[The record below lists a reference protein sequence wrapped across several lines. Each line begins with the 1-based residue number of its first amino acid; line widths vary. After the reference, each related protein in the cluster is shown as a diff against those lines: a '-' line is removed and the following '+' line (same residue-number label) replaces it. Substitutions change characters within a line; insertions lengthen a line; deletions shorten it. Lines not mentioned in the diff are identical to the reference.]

1 MATPASEL
9 TGILGRHRGALG
21 IVTTVNEAHGDLES
35 SLHAVTSTYSSLALF
50 VDPNLIN
57 ADYVRNVLNAFAGGH
72 SLRIYTAINENPCEA
87 DVLAAAAFLAPLN
100 ADCVV
105 AIGGGSTIDTAK
117 MALLLAFGGGVP
129 KDWWPVHRHDSVDAP
144 RLYVYPATAGTGSEV
159 QSHALISD
167 DTTHRKMA
175 IGHERLAPTE
185 AILDVSLLASCPRSV
200 MVLAGIDALSHALE
214 SAVTRTATDIS
225 TAAAVDAF
233 ALIWPA
239 LVGLTTEDVA
249 LTPLACQQIHAGA
262 TLAGM
267 AIEAS
272 MLGAAHGC
280 GNPLTARYGVLHG
293 QAVSLMLPGVIKL
306 NESDPRA
313 AQIFSSIEH
322 RCEMEPGTLATAVK
336 SLVQNLGLAGS
347 LTELGILD
355 APVHELAALAMEQW
369 TCGHNPVPMTLD
381 RCIELY
387 KNVL

>member
-1 MATPASEL
+1 MATP
-9 TGILGRHRGALG
+9 TGQLIEQLALHRAALNVVTE
-21 IVTTVNEAHGDLES
+21 VTTADG
-35 SLHAVTSTYSSLALF
+35 SLSASLRSVTAGKSRIALF
-50 VDPNLIN
+50 VDPNLITTS
-57 ADYVRNVLNAFAGGH
+57 YVREAVD
-72 SLRIYTAINENPCEA
+72 AITSGCLVGVFTTIHENPCET
-87 DVLAAAAFLAPLN
+87 DVVSAAAFLQPLL

-117 MALLLAFGGGVP
+117 MGLLLAFGGGVP
-129 KDWWPVHRHDSVDAP
+129 KDWWPVHRHDPVDAP

-167 DTTHRKMA
+167 DKTHRKMA

-185 AILDVSLLASCPRSV
+185 AILDVSLLESCPRRV

-214 SAVTRTATDIS
+214 SAVTRTATDVS
-225 TAAAVDAF
+225 TAAAMDAF

-239 LVGLTTEDVA
+239 LMEIASQDRILTA
-249 LTPLACQQIHAGA
+249 PACEKLHAGA

-272 MLGAAHGC
+272 MLGSAHGC
-280 GNPLTARYGVLHG
+280 GNPLTARYGVVHG

-306 NESDPRA
+306 NESDPRS

-322 RCEMEPGTLATAVK
+322 RCEMELGTLATAVK
-336 SLVQNLGLAGS
+336 SLVKNLGLAGS
-347 LTELGILD
+347 LAELGITD
-355 APVHELAALAMEQW
+355 APIGELAALAMEQW
-369 TCGHNPVPMTLD
+369 TCGHNPVPMTIE

>member
-1 MATPASEL
+1 VATPASEL
-9 TGILGRHRGALG
+9 TDTLARHRAALG
-21 IVTTVNEAHGDLES
+21 IVTAVKEAHGDLEA
-35 SLHAVTSTYSSLALF
+35 SLHAATSTYSSLALF

-57 ADYVRNVLNAFAGGH
+57 ADYVRNALNAFAIER

-87 DVLAAAAFLAPLN
+87 DVVAAAAFLAPLN

-144 RLYVYPATAGTGSEV
+144 RLYVYAATAGTGSEV

-167 DTTHRKMA
+167 DVTHRKMA
-175 IGHERLAPTE
+175 IGHERLAPTQ
-185 AILDVSLLASCPRSV
+185 AILDVSLLASCPPSV

-214 SAVTRTATDIS
+214 SAVTRTATDDS
-225 TAAAVDAF
+225 TAAAIDAF
-233 ALIWPA
+233 AMIWPA
-239 LVGLTTEDVA
+239 LVELASQDAILTS
-249 LTPLACQQIHAGA
+249 PACQQLHAGA

-280 GNPLTARYGVLHG
+280 GNPLTARYGVVHG
-293 QAVSLMLPGVIKL
+293 QAVSIMLPGVIKL
-306 NESDPRA
+306 NQSDPRS
-313 AQIFSSIEH
+313 AQIFASIEKQ
-322 RCEMEPGTLATAVK
+322 CSMETGTLSMVIK

-347 LTELGILD
+347 LAELGIID
-355 APVHELAALAMEQW
+355 APINELAALAMEQW
-369 TCGHNPVPMTLD
+369 TCGHNPVPMTIE

>member
-9 TGILGRHRGALG
+9 TGILARHRAALE
-21 IVTTVNEAHGDLES
+21 IVTAVTEAHGELKS
-35 SLHAVTSTYSSLALF
+35 SLRSVTSGHSSIALF
-50 VDPNLIN
+50 VDPNLITT
-57 ADYVRNVLNAFAGGH
+57 AYVTHALDALSTGAVRGVFTDIH
-72 SLRIYTAINENPCEA
+72 ENPCEA

-129 KDWWPVHRHDSVDAP
+129 KDWWPVHRHDPVDAP
-144 RLYVYPATAGTGSEV
+144 QLYVYPATAGTGSEV

-167 DTTHRKMA
+167 DKTHRKMA
-175 IGHERLAPTE
+175 IGHKRLAPTE
-185 AILDVSLLASCPRSV
+185 AILDVSLLASCPRTV

-214 SAVTRTATDIS
+214 SAVTRTATDDS
-225 TAAAVDAF
+225 TAAAMDAF

-239 LVGLTTEDVA
+239 LVELASQDAILTS
-249 LTPLACQQIHAGA
+249 PACQHLHAGA

-280 GNPLTARYGVLHG
+280 GNPLTARYRVVHG

-306 NESDPRA
+306 NESDSRS
-313 AQIFSSIEH
+313 AQIFSSIEL

-336 SLVQNLGLAGS
+336 SLVQTLGLAGS
-347 LTELGILD
+347 LTELGIVD
-355 APVHELAALAMEQW
+355 APIPELAALAMEQW
-369 TCGHNPVPMTLD
+369 TCGHNPVPMTIE

>member
-1 MATPASEL
+1 
-9 TGILGRHRGALG
+9 
-21 IVTTVNEAHGDLES
+21 
-35 SLHAVTSTYSSLALF
+35 LF
-50 VDPNLIN
+50 VDPNLITT
-57 ADYVRNVLNAFAGGH
+57 AYVTHALDALSTGAVRGVFTDIH
-72 SLRIYTAINENPCEA
+72 ENPCEA
-87 DVLAAAAFLAPLN
+87 DVIAAAAFFAPLN

-129 KDWWPVHRHDSVDAP
+129 KDWWPVHRHDPVDAP
-144 RLYVYPATAGTGSEV
+144 HLYVYPATAGTGSEV

-167 DTTHRKMA
+167 DKTHRKMA
-175 IGHERLAPTE
+175 IGHKRLAPTE
-185 AILDVSLLASCPRSV
+185 AILDVSLLASCPRTV

-214 SAVTRTATDIS
+214 SAVTRTATDDS
-225 TAAAVDAF
+225 TAAAMDAF

-239 LVGLTTEDVA
+239 LVELASQDAILTS
-249 LTPLACQQIHAGA
+249 PACLQLHAGA

-280 GNPLTARYGVLHG
+280 GNPLTARYRVVHG

-306 NESDPRA
+306 NESDSRS
-313 AQIFSSIEH
+313 AQIFSSIEL
-322 RCEMEPGTLATAVK
+322 RCEMEPGTLAVAVK

-347 LTELGILD
+347 LAELGIVD
-355 APVHELAALAMEQW
+355 APIPELAALAMEQW
-369 TCGHNPVPMTLD
+369 TCGHNPVPMTIE

>member
-9 TGILGRHRGALG
+9 TATLARHRAALG
-21 IVTTVNEAHGDLES
+21 IVTAVNEAHGDLEA
-35 SLHAVTSTYSSLALF
+35 SLHAATSTYSSLALF

-57 ADYVRNVLNAFAGGH
+57 ADYVRDALNAFAGGR

-87 DVLAAAAFLAPLN
+87 DVVAAAAFLAPLN

-129 KDWWPVHRHDSVDAP
+129 KDWWPVHRHDPVDAP

-167 DTTHRKMA
+167 DKTHRKMA

-185 AILDVSLLASCPRSV
+185 AILDMSLLASCPRSV

-214 SAVTRTATDIS
+214 SAVTRTATDDS
-225 TAAAVDAF
+225 TTAAIDAF

-239 LVGLTTEDVA
+239 LVGLASQDA
-249 LTPLACQQIHAGA
+249 ILTSPACQQLHAGA

-280 GNPLTARYGVLHG
+280 GNPLTARYGVVHG

-306 NESDPRA
+306 NESDPRSA
-313 AQIFSSIEH
+313 EIFSSIEQ
-322 RCEMEPGTLATAVK
+322 RCAMEPGTLTTVVK
-336 SLVQNLGLAGS
+336 SLVHSLGLAGS
-347 LTELGILD
+347 LAELGILD
-355 APVHELAALAMEQW
+355 APVQELAALAMEQW
-369 TCGHNPVPMTLD
+369 TCGHNPVPMTIE

-387 KNVL
+387 RNVL